1 MLKCSCTVSP
11 NRLKFNFSPLN
22 HPAPL
27 PWKES
32 LPILGALIATY
43 CWHWHVLFSS
53 KYCLA
58 CAILFA
64 RCCQERR
71 DKEQLDIFMIQMLSS
86 EVVVKCCLTST
97 DCPSQKLALS
107 LRIDPL
113 SVLPCTQTGNLTP
126 SVVWRASTLCTF
138 HRDHGTHHS
147 PLPAYTT
154 DDAQASKGKH
164 Q

>member
-11 NRLKFNFSPLN
+11 KRLKFNFSPLS

-27 PWKES
+27 SWKQS

-53 KYCLA
+53 KCCLA

-71 DKEQLDIFMIQMLSS
+71 DKEQLDIFMLQMLSS
-86 EVVVKCCLTST
+86 EVVVKCCLTSA
-97 DCPSQKLALS
+97 DCPSQKFALS

-113 SVLPCTQTGNLTP
+113 SVLSCTQTGNLTP
-126 SVVWRASTLCTF
+126 PVVWRASNLCTF
-138 HRDHGTHHS
+138 HRDCGTHPS

-154 DDAQASKGKH
+154 DDAQAPKGKS